1 MSKNVFVCFYLHT
14 CYKIVIWPLYIRSIK
29 KGYFR
34 YISPVNPVQV
44 SDKRVCWCNMTWYFA
59 RYFQCQCQKHNW
71 SMLVPTRLV
80 IILQHIW
87 YVKLL
92 FLYKDLKWS
101 STFFLKMPDDQFH
114 FFRLWNWFDIT
125 SHTAED
131 CSFHFV

>member
-1 MSKNVFVCFYLHT
+1 MCSYVFYLHT
-14 CYKIVIWPLYIRSIK
+14 CYKIVIWPLYIWSIK

-59 RYFQCQCQKHNW
+59 LYFQCQSQKHNR
-71 SMLVPTRLV
+71 SILVPTRLV

-92 FLYKDLKWS
+92 FLYKDFKWS

-114 FFRLWNWFDIT
+114 FLRLWYWFDIT
-125 SHTAED
+125 PHTAED